1 MVAQDKFQFMGRELF
16 PCLFLHNIVG
26 RAVEPKGYTLIGWGL
41 NFFILH
47 ALIFLDGDKT
57 PAAVLAFPQ
66 ISFFFLVTNPTRNIE
81 SYLKTGSLTAMRAK
95 LGWHGFTPHSP
106 ILKSTDHADKEVY
119 VLQQL
124 VRLSPFQPI

>member
-1 MVAQDKFQFMGRELF
+1 MA
-16 PCLFLHNIVG
+16 
-26 RAVEPKGYTLIGWGL
+26 PKGYTLIGWGF

-57 PAAVLAFPQ
+57 PATYLAFPQ
-66 ISFFFLVTNPTRNIE
+66 IRFFFLVTNPTRNIE
-81 SYLKTGSLTAMRAK
+81 CYLKTGALPAMRAK
-95 LGWHGFTPHSP
+95 LGWHAITPHSP
-106 ILKSTDHADKEVY
+106 ILKSTDHADKGVY

>member
-1 MVAQDKFQFMGRELF
+1 MQ
-16 PCLFLHNIVG
+16 
-26 RAVEPKGYTLIGWGL
+26 PKGYTLIRCGL
-41 NFFILH
+41 TFLICH

-57 PAAVLAFPQ
+57 PTTYLAFTQ
-66 ISFFFLVTNPTRNIE
+66 IRFFFFVTNPTRNIE
-81 SYLKTGSLTAMRAK
+81 CYLKTGSLPAMRAK